1 MTQYDRALERER
13 NREWYRRK
21 TEQGAFESSFVRLD
35 RLVGADDDGEK
46 LSLLS
51 DNGGGAGK
59 IISQSEADA
68 AYAEQATLHY
78 WQRYRAAYMR
88 LKRCRPFLCRTFS
101 LICKY
106 GANRNASIA
115 ELQSETKDWD
125 AAHRLYFSRR
135 EKILDFFRAQ

>member
-21 TEQGAFESSFVRLD
+21 TEQGAFESSFLRLD
-35 RLVGADDDGEK
+35 MMPHDNETCDRW
-46 LSLLS
+46 LS

-68 AYAEQATLHY
+68 AYAEKARKHY
-78 WQRYRAAYMR
+78 LRRYNTAYVR
-88 LKRCRPFLCRTFS
+88 LKRSRPHLVRTFT

-106 GANRNASIA
+106 GANRLASIA
-115 ELQSETKDWD
+115 ELQAETKDWD
-125 AAHRLYFSRR
+125 AADRLYRLHR
-135 EKILDFFRAQ
+135 EKILNFFRAQ

>member
-1 MTQYDRALERER
+1 MTTFNRALERER

-21 TEQGAFESSFVRLD
+21 TEQGAFESSFLRLD
-35 RLVGADDDGEK
+35 MMPHDNETCDRW
-46 LSLLS
+46 LS

-68 AYAEQATLHY
+68 AYAEKATLHY
-78 WQRYRAAYMR
+78 WQRYRAAYKR
-88 LKRCRPFLCRTFS
+88 LKRSKPHLVRTFT

-106 GANRNASIA
+106 GANRLASIA
-115 ELQSETKDWD
+115 ELQAETKDWD
-125 AAHRLYFSRR
+125 AAERLYFFHR